1 MTEFRLLLVEDRAE
15 DIKFCKD
22 TLRRYEDQKG
32 RVVKLLEAR
41 TVKEAFQAINEPLDG
56 AIIDLKLAER
66 GDEGTTVIAKI
77 QEEFHR
83 IPVAILTATPDSI
96 EMEQSLIGVYKK
108 GEKGSGYDDLLDR
121 LWEIYNT
128 GLTKILGG
136 RGIIEEALSTVFRY
150 HILPNK
156 DAWIKYGAK
165 DSASTERALL
175 RHTLSHLLQ
184 SLDSDDE
191 KYYPE
196 EVYLTPPVSKNITT
210 GYILKRITS
219 DKWQVVLTPACD
231 LAVRPDGNTNSD
243 RLLLVEI
250 DCSDTILPESSDAG
264 PSKDQIKTFEAAFK
278 NNKSSYHHWLP
289 KTDYFPGGFIN
300 FRKIQSIAKTDISRD
315 FDRPKLQISPSFVK
329 DIVARFSS
337 YYARQGQPEIDHLS
351 FIPTKKASAAKAK

>member
-1 MTEFRLLLVEDRAE
+1 MTEFRLLLVEDREE
-15 DIKFCKD
+15 DIEFCKD
-22 TLRRYEDQKG
+22 TLRRYKDQTG
-32 RVVKLLEAR
+32 RGVKLLEAR
-41 TVKEAFQAINEPLDG
+41 TVEEALRAINEPLDG

-66 GDEGTTVIAKI
+66 GDEGTAVIAKI

-83 IPVAILTATPDSI
+83 IPVAILTATPDAA
-96 EMEQSLIGVYKK
+96 EMEQSFIGVYKK

-136 RGIIEEALSTVFRY
+136 RGIIEETLSTVFRY

-196 EVYLTPPVSKNITT
+196 EVYLAPPVSKNITT
-210 GYILKRITS
+210 GYILKGTNS
-219 DKWQVVLTPACD
+219 GKWQVVLTPACD
-231 LAVRPDGNTNSD
+231 LALRPDGNTNSD

-250 DCSDTILPESSDAG
+250 DSSDTVLPKLSDTG
-264 PSKDQIKTFEAAFK
+264 PSNEQRKTMEAIFA
-278 NNKSSYHHWLP
+278 NKKTSYHHWLP
-289 KTDYFPGGFIN
+289 KTDYFPGGIIN
-300 FRKIQSIAKTDISRD
+300 FRKIQSIPKADI
-315 FDRPKLQISPSFVK
+315 P
-329 DIVARFSS
+329 
-337 YYARQGQPEIDHLS
+337 
-351 FIPTKKASAAKAK
+351 